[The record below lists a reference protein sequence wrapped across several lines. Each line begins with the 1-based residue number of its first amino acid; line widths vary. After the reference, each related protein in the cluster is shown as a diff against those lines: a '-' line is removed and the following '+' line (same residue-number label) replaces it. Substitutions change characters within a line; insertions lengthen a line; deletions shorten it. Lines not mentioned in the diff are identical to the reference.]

1 MEKIIRCANSSAVI
15 SSFGAEL
22 RSYKADGKEIMWK
35 GDPAYW
41 GKTSPVLF
49 PAIGGLKGG
58 KTTID
63 GIEYEMTKH
72 GFARDH
78 EFQCV
83 DEAED
88 RVSFKLC
95 STEETLKMFPFRF
108 EFIMTYKLTESGL
121 EVDYDV
127 INKSGTS
134 MPFCIGAHPAF
145 ACPAE
150 GKSFED
156 YRLVFSEKETV
167 CSPVLDVNTRLFRDN
182 AVWRLKNENEYA
194 LSYPLFDNDVLYF
207 RGIASKSVGLLDSDG
222 HGVRVSWEGFNSL
235 GVWTPAG
242 KNAPFVCIE
251 PWCGC
256 DDYEDTDG
264 NFRDKP
270 EIQTCLPEGSM
281 HYVMNIEAV

>member
-167 CSPVLDVNTRLFRDN
+167 CSPVLDVNTRLFMDN

-207 RGIASKSVGLLDSDG
+207 RGIVSKSVGLLDNDG
-222 HGVRVSWEGFNSL
+222 HGVKVSWEGFNSL

-256 DDYEDTDG
+256 DDYEDTNG

-270 EIQTCLPEGSM
+270 EIQTCLLGGSM